1 MPKTVG
7 NYANSLKR
15 LIPVERM
22 VFVRIAPNTRFAATA
37 AFLLALLVVL
47 SLPAL
52 AKEPAPLTPPAIVK
66 LATVELSTELREKYS
81 EQTVMVKVRT
91 AISEAGLPD
100 GELTV
105 VTSSGDA
112 AFDQAVVTAV
122 KQSVFSPAYT
132 ADHKAVASVVV
143 LPMHV
148 KVEKYV
154 PEEPAVPE
162 TAQSE

>member
-1 MPKTVG
+1 MK
-7 NYANSLKR
+7 
-15 LIPVERM
+15 
-22 VFVRIAPNTRFAATA
+22 IAPTIRFAATA
-37 AFLLALLVVL
+37 AFLLVLLALL

-66 LATVELSTELREKYS
+66 LATIELSPELREKYS
-81 EQTVMVKVRT
+81 EQTVLVKVRT

-105 VTSSGDA
+105 VTSSGDE
-112 AFDQAVVTAV
+112 AFDQAVIAAV

-132 ADHKAVASVVV
+132 AEHKAVASVVV

-154 PEEPAVPE
+154 PEEPA
-162 TAQSE
+162 ASERPQAE

>member
-1 MPKTVG
+1 MK
-7 NYANSLKR
+7 
-15 LIPVERM
+15 
-22 VFVRIAPNTRFAATA
+22 IAPTIRFAATA
-37 AFLLALLVVL
+37 AFLLVLLTLL

-52 AKEPAPLTPPAIVK
+52 AKEPVPLTPPAIVK
-66 LATVELSTELREKYS
+66 LATIGLSPELREKYS
-81 EQTVMVKVRT
+81 EQTVLVKVRT

-105 VTSSGDA
+105 VTSSGDE
-112 AFDQAVVTAV
+112 AFDQAVIAAV

-132 ADHKAVASVVV
+132 AEHKAVASVVV

-154 PEEPAVPE
+154 PEEPDAPE
-162 TAQSE
+162 RPQAE

>member
-1 MPKTVG
+1 MK
-7 NYANSLKR
+7 
-15 LIPVERM
+15 
-22 VFVRIAPNTRFAATA
+22 IAPTIRFAATA
-37 AFLLALLVVL
+37 AFLLVLLTLL

-66 LATVELSTELREKYS
+66 LATIGLSPELREKYS
-81 EQTVMVKVRT
+81 EQTVLVKVRT

-105 VTSSGDA
+105 VTSSGDE
-112 AFDQAVVTAV
+112 AFDRAVITAV

-132 ADHKAVASVVV
+132 AEHKAVASVVV

-154 PEEPAVPE
+154 PEEPAAPE
-162 TAQSE
+162 SPQAE

>member
-1 MPKTVG
+1 M
-7 NYANSLKR
+7 
-15 LIPVERM
+15 
-22 VFVRIAPNTRFAATA
+22 RIARNIRLTAAA
-37 AFLLALLVVL
+37 AFLLAMLVVL

-52 AKEPAPLTPPAIVK
+52 AQEPVPLTPPTIVK
-66 LATVELSTELREKYS
+66 LATVGLSPELREKYS
-81 EQTVMVKVRT
+81 EQTVVVKVRT

-105 VTSSGDA
+105 VTSSGDES
-112 AFDQAVVTAV
+112 FDQAVVTAV

-154 PEEPAVPE
+154 PEEPTVPE
-162 TAQSE
+162 PSQSE